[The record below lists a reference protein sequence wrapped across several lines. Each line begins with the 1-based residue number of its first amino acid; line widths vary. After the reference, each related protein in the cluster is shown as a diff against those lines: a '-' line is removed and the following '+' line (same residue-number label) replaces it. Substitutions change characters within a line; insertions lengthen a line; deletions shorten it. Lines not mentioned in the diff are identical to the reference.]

1 MYDFPAKYDLDD
13 PPPNEQMILKNA
25 SALIYVIN
33 PQLDTVES
41 LDTFERIYEYMKERN
56 SNNCHF
62 SIFVNKSDI
71 QLQNLDARDDFHL
84 KHKKKLS
91 DDKIDVK
98 QVDFHF
104 TSIYNYS
111 IFEAMSKV
119 VQKIISCSRDLCKL
133 LNTLANY
140 CKI

>member
-25 SALIYVIN
+25 SALIYVMN

-62 SIFVNKSDI
+62 SIFVNKSDY
-71 QLQNLDARDDFHL
+71 QLQSHDAREDFHV

-98 QVDFHF
+98 LVDFHF

-111 IFEAMSKV
+111 IF
-119 VQKIISCSRDLCKL
+119 
-133 LNTLANY
+133 
-140 CKI
+140 